1 MIIAAKPEPTW
12 SRAFYLLTMGGGAAL
27 SMVRGFLV
35 AALLAAADFGV
46 FAIFIALVAFSS
58 PLVGL
63 GRIEECR
70 KRFPRLA
77 ADGHAAE
84 IPSIAD
90 QLMLLC
96 TGRTAAIAA
105 PFILIFIAIDR
116 FETALMAFS
125 AALLLAGTAWVGI
138 LSSALRSGETVVYL
152 GVATLLR
159 AVAAFLIVG
168 AGTYAFGLKG
178 ALLGEAIAA
187 FAAGAIMRAMVAVS
201 LPKVPLG
208 TVDSVVSDGALQTS
222 GVSSGGLLL
231 FAGWMMASVPAYL
244 NRPVVAALYD
254 PQIAGT
260 FAFLG
265 LLMAA
270 AMTGFAITEQISG
283 PMLVRMQHQG
293 LSIVQQAK
301 YLLKFIGFVEI
312 ILVVFLILMFFMINL
327 PMNEQFFHKYNIGIP
342 YFLPVSLLCLLLA
355 SPKIDWIFISQDREI
370 YSAIASMIYFLSFIA
385 SCIIAHRFG
394 FSFAGFL
401 WALTISKVIHIAAQ
415 GALIFRIA
423 SLT

>member
-1 MIIAAKPEPTW
+1 MTDAAKPEPIW
-12 SRAFYLLTMGGGAAL
+12 PRAVYLLTMGGGAAL

-35 AALLAAADFGV
+35 AAILAAADFGI
-46 FAIFIALVAFSS
+46 FAIFIALVAFIS

-77 ADGHAAE
+77 ANGYAAE
-84 IPSIAD
+84 IATIAD

-96 TGRTAAIAA
+96 ARRTAAIAA
-105 PFILIFIAIDR
+105 PFILIFVIMGH
-116 FETALMAFS
+116 FETALMVVS
-125 AALLLAGTAWVGI
+125 ASLLLAGTAWVGI
-138 LSSALRSGETVVYL
+138 LSSALRSGESVIHL

-159 AVAAFLIVG
+159 AIAALLIVG

-187 FAAGAIMRAMVAVS
+187 FAAGAIMRAMVSVS
-201 LPKVPLG
+201 LRHTISAAIHSG
-208 TVDSVVSDGALQTS
+208 ESDSASQTS
-222 GVSSGGLLL
+222 GFSSGGLLL

-265 LLMAA
+265 LLMTS

-283 PMLVRMQHQG
+283 PTLVRMQHQG
-293 LSIVQQAK
+293 QSIGQQIK
-301 YLLKFIGFVEI
+301 YLIKFIGAVETVLI
-312 ILVVFLILMFFMINL
+312 AFLIFTYALINS
-327 PMNEQFFHKYNIGIP
+327 QITGIYFDKYNIGSS
-342 YFLPVSLLCLLLA
+342 YFFPVSILCVLLA
-355 SPKIDWIFISQDREI
+355 STKIDWIFISCDREL
-370 YSAIASMIYFLSFIA
+370 YSAIASMTYFLSFMVTCMVA
-385 SCIIAHRFG
+385 YWFG
-394 FSFAGFL
+394 VTFEGFL
-401 WALTISKVIHIAAQ
+401 WALTVSKAIHISVQ
-415 GALIFRIA
+415 GILIFRIA
-423 SLT
+423 SLS